1 MTIETVLQLLENQKW
16 HNIKDISK
24 EAKLNVS
31 LVENI
36 TRFLEKYNFV
46 KINETTQKVKLNPTT
61 SKFLKKIR
69 QLEIEETQ

>member
-69 QLEIEETQ
+69 QLETEETQ